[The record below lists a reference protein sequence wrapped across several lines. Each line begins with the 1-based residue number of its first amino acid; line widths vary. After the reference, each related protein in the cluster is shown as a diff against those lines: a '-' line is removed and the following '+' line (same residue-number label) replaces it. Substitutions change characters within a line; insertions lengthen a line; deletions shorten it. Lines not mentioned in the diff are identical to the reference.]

1 MTYMPGNQ
9 TSLTRQNII
18 ASPCLCSMDVVT
30 NGLHH
35 NVWKNI
41 SVKKSDENKSDTDD
55 LF

>member
-1 MTYMPGNQ
+1 
-9 TSLTRQNII
+9 
-18 ASPCLCSMDVVT
+18 MDVVT

-55 LF
+55 FILIREIFNIQLQISIV